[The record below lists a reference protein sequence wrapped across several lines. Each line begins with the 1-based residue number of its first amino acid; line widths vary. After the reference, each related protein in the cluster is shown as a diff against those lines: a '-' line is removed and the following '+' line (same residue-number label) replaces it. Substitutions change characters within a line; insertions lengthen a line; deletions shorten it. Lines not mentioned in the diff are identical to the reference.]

1 MSTDLPFRDS
11 SMDSL
16 CDSNWENIPAELLA
30 QIVSHLS
37 VAARIRAITVCKAWA
52 RSLMQ
57 PCHWT
62 VLDLASVRESTI
74 EITDNIVRNAIS
86 LSKPATHR
94 RYTFMRSTFDE
105 LGSHGESDNV
115 PLLTTLILTGC
126 RLVTEAIIMD
136 LDAWPHL
143 VELCIHDCFSISL
156 RRLQALES
164 LQRLTRLEVDVRDVG
179 SKNCF
184 GSSLHPALA
193 SALQRRQIRRLDLG
207 DNDLGDAGI
216 EVLASAIGKD
226 APLISVHLNGN
237 AISKHGVAALADA
250 FSHNATLQKL
260 DLRDNPIG
268 GDGAAAL
275 AGLLGTGSCHLA
287 SLGLCG
293 CDVCDFGAH
302 KLAGALVVNDQLTRL
317 NLRRNDISDAGAIL
331 IAKALMCNRKLT
343 SLDLSFNDISDDA
356 AGAFGE
362 CLETNSSLKSLA
374 LIGNALLGDK
384 GAQALASGLAL
395 NTTLEQLDLSNCSI
409 SNAGALH
416 ITCALQSNH
425 SSALTSIQLSYNR
438 LGDAAARSLSKL
450 VAAEDCPLRF
460 LRLIGCEIGDVG
472 AVALAH
478 ALTINLRCQLR
489 ELNLCNNNDI
499 GNLGANAFASALRV
513 NPTLRLL
520 DLGDSGIGNAG
531 AVALAGALGHNR
543 SLISLSLRQTMIA
556 DEGASALSAALLV
569 NGTLTSLDLAGCSI
583 GDAGAMSFLP
593 ALEREGCC
601 LRDLNLAY
609 NPRIREARPKLEV
622 FPVCKLLEEDM
633 MYSD

>member
-260 DLRDNPIG
+260 DLR
-268 GDGAAAL
+268 
-275 AGLLGTGSCHLA
+275 
-287 SLGLCG
+287 
-293 CDVCDFGAH
+293 
-302 KLAGALVVNDQLTRL
+302 
-317 NLRRNDISDAGAIL
+317 
-331 IAKALMCNRKLT
+331 
-343 SLDLSFNDISDDA
+343 
-356 AGAFGE
+356 
-362 CLETNSSLKSLA
+362 
-374 LIGNALLGDK
+374 GNALLGDK

>member
-62 VLDLASVRESTI
+62 VLDFASVRESTI

-105 LGSHGESDNV
+105 LGSHGESDDV

-179 SKNCF
+179 SRNCF

-216 EVLASAIGKD
+216 TVLASAIGKD
-226 APLISVHLNGN
+226 APLIHVHLSGN

-260 DLRDNPIG
+260 DLR
-268 GDGAAAL
+268 
-275 AGLLGTGSCHLA
+275 
-287 SLGLCG
+287 
-293 CDVCDFGAH
+293 
-302 KLAGALVVNDQLTRL
+302 
-317 NLRRNDISDAGAIL
+317 
-331 IAKALMCNRKLT
+331 
-343 SLDLSFNDISDDA
+343 
-356 AGAFGE
+356 
-362 CLETNSSLKSLA
+362 
-374 LIGNALLGDK
+374 GNALLGDK

-395 NTTLEQLDLSNCSI
+395 NTTLEQLDLSSWHPLL
-409 SNAGALH
+409 GARLIRWRDVDLPCRRAH
-416 ITCALQSNH
+416 EPASYPRGPGTWDLQLSGCQRFPH
-425 SSALTSIQLSYNR
+425 SRDKARASPTSSACR
-438 LGDAAARSLSKL
+438 
-450 VAAEDCPLRF
+450 PL
-460 LRLIGCEIGDVG
+460 
-472 AVALAH
+472 
-478 ALTINLRCQLR
+478 
-489 ELNLCNNNDI
+489 
-499 GNLGANAFASALRV
+499 
-513 NPTLRLL
+513 P
-520 DLGDSGIGNAG
+520 
-531 AVALAGALGHNR
+531 
-543 SLISLSLRQTMIA
+543 
-556 DEGASALSAALLV
+556 
-569 NGTLTSLDLAGCSI
+569 
-583 GDAGAMSFLP
+583 
-593 ALEREGCC
+593 
-601 LRDLNLAY
+601 
-609 NPRIREARPKLEV
+609 
-622 FPVCKLLEEDM
+622 
-633 MYSD
+633 